1 MGFPVLFADAALQP
15 YLQAVLDGL
24 AMGALFALVAL
35 GYTMVYGI
43 IELINF
49 AHGDL
54 FMLGTFCGL
63 TVLAALGL
71 TGNAASGAGLG
82 MVLLGC
88 GTMLIVVP
96 LFCAALNWSVDRV
109 VYKPLRNAPKLA
121 PLVSAIGVSF
131 VFMNLGM
138 FWNALVPENGQ
149 SVPAPADRN
158 FPGFEAQLDP
168 SRNLLGADST
178 LRFTV
183 KDAMIIGVTVPIM
196 IALTLFVKYAPLGK
210 AMRATAQNPT
220 AARLMGIDVDRVIGA
235 TFMIGGA
242 LGGVASVIYALSV
255 RTISFQIGFQNGLYA
270 FTAAVLGGIGNIPGA
285 VLGGI
290 LIGLTRSFGSALIG
304 EKWTSALVF
313 VILIVILVFRPTG
326 LLGSRTREKV

>member
-1 MGFPVLFADAALQP
+1 MGSPVLFAITGQV
-15 YLQAVLDGL
+15 YLQACLDGL
-24 AMGALFALVAL
+24 SMGALIALIAL

-71 TGNAASGAGLG
+71 NGVGASSAGR
-82 MVLLGC
+82 MQVVLACLL
-88 GTMLIVVP
+88 MLLVVP
-96 LFCAALNWSVDRV
+96 LFCACLNWAVDRV
-109 VYKPLRNAPKLA
+109 IYKPLRNARKLA

-131 VFMNLGM
+131 VFMNVGL

-149 SVPAPADRN
+149 SVPAAGDRN
-158 FPGFEAQLDP
+158 FPKFEGQLQGN
-168 SRNLLGADST
+168 RNLLGEDAEI
-178 LRFTV
+178 RFTV
-183 KDAMIIGVTVPIM
+183 KDAIVIGVTVPM
-196 IALTLFVKYAPLGK
+196 MVLLTIFVKYTQLGK

-220 AARLMGIDVDRVIGA
+220 AARLMGINVDRVIGA
-235 TFMIGGA
+235 TFLIGGA
-242 LGGVASVIYALSV
+242 LAGVGSVVYALSV
-255 RTISFQIGFQNGLYA
+255 GTIGYQIGFQNGLYA

-285 VLGGI
+285 VLGGV
-290 LIGLTRSFGSALIG
+290 LIGLTKSFGSAFIG